1 MKFSEFLED
10 STSSPTTIQ
19 IVGLDAE
26 NRNTRFPGSLLFGQ
40 ILPNSIIAGG
50 DQGDAVAQTILPD
63 TWTPVVWSHI
73 YSNTSDITL
82 AENGY
87 DWTRPANTQRAS
99 GLWLTIACV
108 AWDNE
113 DVALVA
119 PHRRRMRLMVEYED
133 DAFSMMLCESDAL
146 FHPDMGDL
154 TQPSYTQIV
163 MQDGYDWARLE
174 TESVLMRIEVWHNA
188 ETSIDILPQGY
199 DAPLLM
205 TAKLSE
211 YE

>member
-1 MKFSEFLED
+1 VIPGHSDKRVPDTVSCDWRFWN
-10 STSSPTTIQ
+10 
-19 IVGLDAE
+19 A
-26 NRNTRFPGSLLFGQ
+26 RFPGTLLFGQ
-40 ILPNSIIAGG
+40 IQPNCVIAGG
-50 DQGDAVAQTILPD
+50 DQGTAVAQTIPPD
-63 TWTPVVWSHI
+63 TWTPVVWDHI
-73 YSNTSDITL
+73 YSNTSELTL
-82 AENGY
+82 EANGY
-87 DWTRPANTQRAS
+87 DWLRPSNTQRAS

-108 AWDNE
+108 AWENTDA
-113 DVALVA
+113 ALVA

-154 TQPSYTQIV
+154 TQASYTQII
-163 MQDGYDWARLE
+163 MQDGYDWTRLE

-188 ETSIDILPQGY
+188 ETSIDIVPQGY

-211 YE
+211 Y